1 MLVVVAGAQDLAR
14 LVELAGREV
23 TRVGRGLELDALA
36 AVVIGGTSL
45 FGGVGNV
52 LGTAIGVVIISS
64 INDGLILMNVPD
76 FWQQIVVGCIILAAM
91 VLDQI
96 TKAAKLPGALP

>member
-1 MLVVVAGAQDLAR
+1 M
-14 LVELAGREV
+14 
-23 TRVGRGLELDALA
+23 A

-52 LGTAIGVVIISS
+52 IGTAIGVVMIAS

-76 FWQQIVVGCIILAAM
+76 FWQQIVVGCIIIAAM
-91 VLDQI
+91 VVDQI
-96 TKAAKLPGALP
+96 DQGSSAGRDDER